1 MGSLANPPPAVEN
14 PPPAVGEMVTVLSID
29 GGGVRGIIPGTILA
43 VLESKLQELD
53 GPDVRLADYFDVIAG
68 TSTGGLVTAMLT
80 APDKNNR
87 PLYAAKDINN
97 FYLEHCP
104 KIFPQKGCVY
114 HPPFNSRICMYL
126 FLPCFIRILI
136 ENLGCSFLSSAR
148 DLLGALSGPKYDGK
162 YLHSLVREI
171 LGETKLHQTLANIVV
186 PAFDIKY
193 LQPVIFSTYKAK
205 NEVSNDPYLSDV
217 CIGTSAAPT
226 YLPAHYFQ
234 THDAKGNVKD
244 FNLIDGGVAA
254 NNPALTAISEVSKEI
269 LMKNQDFLDIKATD
283 YGKLLVISLGTGSAK
298 QEEKYSANMAAKWG
312 VLGWLYNSGATPL
325 IDSFSQ
331 ASADMVDIH
340 NSVLFQALHSE
351 CNYLRIQD
359 DTLVGNASSVDI
371 STKENLLN
379 LVEVGKN
386 LLQKPVSRVNLE
398 TGLFEEAG
406 GPIGDG
412 TNGNALIRFAKLL
425 SNERRL
431 RQKNVTPT

>member
-1 MGSLANPPPAVEN
+1 MGSLANPPPAVQN

-43 VLESKLQELD
+43 FLESKLQELD

-97 FYLEHCP
+97 FYLEQCP
-104 KIFPQKGCVY
+104 KIFPQKG
-114 HPPFNSRICMYL
+114 
-126 FLPCFIRILI
+126 
-136 ENLGCSFLSSAR
+136 FLSSAR
-148 DLLGALSGPKYDGK
+148 NLLGAVSGPKYDGK

-205 NEVSNDPYLSDV
+205 IEVSNDPYLSDV
-217 CIGTSAAPT
+217 CISTSAAPT
-226 YLPAHYFQ
+226 YLPAHNFQ

-254 NNPALTAISEVSKEI
+254 NNPALTAISEVTKEI
-269 LMKNQDFLDIKATD
+269 VMKNQDFLDIKATD

-312 VLGWLYNSGATPL
+312 VLGWLYNSGSTPL

-340 NSVLFQALHSE
+340 LSVLFQALHSE

-379 LVEVGKN
+379 LVEVGKS

-425 SNERRL
+425 SDERRL
-431 RQKNVTPT
+431 RQKNVSPA

>member
-104 KIFPQKGCVY
+104 KIFPQKG
-114 HPPFNSRICMYL
+114 
-126 FLPCFIRILI
+126 
-136 ENLGCSFLSSAR
+136 FLSSAR